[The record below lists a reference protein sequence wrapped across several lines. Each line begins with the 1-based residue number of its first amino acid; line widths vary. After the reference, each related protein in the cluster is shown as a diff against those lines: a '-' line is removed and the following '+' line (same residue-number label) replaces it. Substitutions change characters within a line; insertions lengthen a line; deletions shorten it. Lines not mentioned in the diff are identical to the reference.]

1 MEHVT
6 SNTVTNS
13 NLIYAVRGIKSYT
26 GERPEDFADWHR
38 KTGFILNMQRHDI
51 FAVIEGQARIK
62 EEHAEETAPLQTPG
76 LLYTPRNTLLQRQSA
91 YDRANQDL
99 YAILY
104 LVTDKAAALL
114 VAVHAYDER
123 RTRGDDRGAMQELEE
138 KYLRVTNET
147 IRAVQAALSATSMEP
162 DEDPE
167 NYIMKVIR
175 IRSRL
180 TAVNEPV
187 TASAPTL
194 VQGLQKSYRDI
205 KLTTYSDPDLDL
217 E

>member
-114 VAVHAYDER
+114 VAIHAYDER
-123 RTRGDDRGAMQELEE
+123 GTRGDGRGTR
-138 KYLRVTNET
+138 KSCKKNTSGSRTN
-147 IRAVQAALSATSMEP
+147 LSALG
-162 DEDPE
+162 
-167 NYIMKVIR
+167 R
-175 IRSRL
+175 
-180 TAVNEPV
+180 
-187 TASAPTL
+187 
-194 VQGLQKSYRDI
+194 
-205 KLTTYSDPDLDL
+205 
-217 E
+217 